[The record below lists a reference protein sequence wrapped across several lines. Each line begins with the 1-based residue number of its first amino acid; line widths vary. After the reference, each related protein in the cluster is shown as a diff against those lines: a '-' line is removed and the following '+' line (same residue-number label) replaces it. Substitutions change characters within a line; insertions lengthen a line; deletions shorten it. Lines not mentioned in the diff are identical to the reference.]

1 MDSPSMKQTHLHRYM
16 TCSERVH
23 IGAMPCFV
31 ELFHCSID
39 WELRVGIIHSTTT
52 AYSWSDMFET
62 KCSSSCSRIILHSL
76 VSACFFHWMNSAVLY
91 LETVM
96 WICRWGKDKCYTLSE
111 ENSGLWVS
119 YLLYG
124 VSDPWVWCQSG
135 NSPQKGELG
144 NTLVW
149 RIQAGNCKRTLD
161 IDVLQMMSLCHT
173 IVETGYGILN
183 MPLKWTHNDE
193 VVILFKKKKKVFPFL
208 KYQFVSLSMYSYF
221 RHQSPGFMTWM
232 S

>member
-1 MDSPSMKQTHLHRYM
+1 MFKNNFTLLSQCLFLPLD
-16 TCSERVH
+16 
-23 IGAMPCFV
+23 
-31 ELFHCSID
+31 EL
-39 WELRVGIIHSTTT
+39 
-52 AYSWSDMFET
+52 
-62 KCSSSCSRIILHSL
+62 SC
-76 VSACFFHWMNSAVLY
+76 AVY
-91 LETVM
+91 VETVM

-193 VVILFKKKKKVFPFL
+193 VVILLKKKKGLPFFKVSICELVHVQLLQTSVPWIYDLNVIKFNYIL
-208 KYQFVSLSMYSYF
+208 YC
-221 RHQSPGFMTWM
+221 RA
-232 S
+232 